1 MKHLYNTYRPN
12 NLDEIKGQEETV
24 AIMKG
29 IIDSGNLPHTLL
41 FVGVRGT
48 GKTSIGRIFSRYV
61 NCEHPTPN
69 GPCNECAACREILNE
84 SSMDV
89 LEYDGASNNK
99 VEDIHK
105 LMESAKYEPVRKKKV
120 FIIDECHALTT
131 AAWQSILKIL
141 EEPPANTIFI
151 LCTTEVHKIPATI
164 ISRCRTFYFK
174 QISVEV
180 IKEQLSEICTKE
192 SISFDDEGLALIAKA
207 AKGSM
212 RDAISI
218 LEQFTVSGAS
228 CERVRSV
235 LGLTSEE
242 CIFGLLDSIIQ
253 GRADMGLSILR
264 DTLSAGKDAKL
275 LVKDLITA
283 LTDVAYFIQSG
294 DYDEIHNTDSYKEA
308 VKELSYKVSITSCID
323 MIKSFSAM
331 YAVASKS
338 GEMDFLL
345 QTNMLELILEHSELS
360 LLKERVNELENTVR
374 NIGAAPVLATPV
386 VTTPAQANPGMV
398 MDEAV
403 ATSQPQTPTNATTPL
418 FAENDSSDT
427 KSVSDDFG
435 DFSPADD
442 GIPFGDDM
450 PSALSL
456 GLSGGLL
463 GKAKVCGTVDLF
475 GGSANEEAPTQPMVT
490 PAATPPVT
498 NVPDTSTEVPTQ
510 EPTAPPVAPEPEPE
524 PAVPSEE
531 ETDFFGDTDVFS
543 QGASCFF

>member
-29 IIDSGNLPHTLL
+29 IIESGNLPHTLL

-120 FIIDECHALTT
+120 FIIDECHALTP

-141 EEPPANTIFI
+141 EEPPTNTIFI
-151 LCTTEVHKIPATI
+151 LCTTEVHKVPATI

-180 IKEQLSEICTKE
+180 IKEQLSVICSKE
-192 SISFDDEGLALIAKA
+192 NIACDDEGLALIAKA

-218 LEQFTVSGAS
+218 LEQFTASGAYS
-228 CERVRSV
+228 ERVRSV

-308 VKELSYKVSITSCID
+308 VKDLSYKVSITSCID

-338 GEMDFLL
+338 GEMEFLL
-345 QTNMLELILEHSELS
+345 QTNMLELIMERSEIS
-360 LLKERVNELENTVR
+360 LLKERVDQLEQVVA
-374 NIGAAPVLATPV
+374 NIGTTPVTAASVTTAPVEMSYDMA
-386 VTTPAQANPGMV
+386 M
-398 MDEAV
+398 EEIV
-403 ATSQPQTPTNATTPL
+403 ATSQPQNPELSVTQTPL
-418 FAENDSSDT
+418 LGESNSSVT
-427 KSVSDDFG
+427 ESVSDEFG
-435 DFSPADD
+435 EFSPAED
-442 GIPFGDDM
+442 GIPFGDNM
-450 PSALSL
+450 PDALSL
-456 GLSGGLL
+456 GLPGGLL
-463 GKAKVCGTVDLF
+463 GKAKICGTVNLF
-475 GGSANEEAPTQPMVT
+475 SGSATETVPTTSVPA
-490 PAATPPVT
+490 PAATEPVT
-498 NVPDTSTEVPTQ
+498 NVTAANIKAPVQ
-510 EPTAPPVAPEPEPE
+510 EPAMPPVTPDPE
-524 PAVPSEE
+524 PAVPTEE